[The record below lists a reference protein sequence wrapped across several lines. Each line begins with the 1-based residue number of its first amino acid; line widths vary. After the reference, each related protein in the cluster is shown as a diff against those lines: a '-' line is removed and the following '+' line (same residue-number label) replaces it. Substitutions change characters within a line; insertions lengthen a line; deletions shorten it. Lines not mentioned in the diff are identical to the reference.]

1 MRLSVQTDLA
11 LRVLIYL
18 GVHPETRVRVQDI
31 ADAYAV
37 SHSHLTKVV
46 QQLQRSGYVKT
57 QRGKGGG
64 IELAE
69 SIEHISIGNVVRD
82 FESSTY
88 LVECFGPDNQCVIVS
103 ACKLKAAFADAYEAF
118 LRSLDD
124 YQLVDLV
131 CGASTE
137 LRRLLAV
144 NSS

>member
-18 GVHPETRVRVQDI
+18 GVHSETRVRVQDI
-31 ADAYAV
+31 AHAYAV
-37 SHSHLTKVV
+37 SHNHLTKVV
-46 QQLQRSGYVKT
+46 QQLQRSGYLIT

-64 IELAE
+64 IELAQ
-69 SIEHISIGNVVRD
+69 SIEQINIGKVVRD

-88 LVECFGPDNQCVIVS
+88 LVECFAPTNQCVIVS

-118 LRSLDD
+118 LSALDEHH
-124 YQLVDLV
+124 LADLL

-144 NSS
+144 SNA